1 MVNQEAARPGS
12 ERFDELFQA
21 GRSAFAMGN
30 LQQAHDFWKEAA
42 RLSPFNEQVWLALL
56 DVIDSDEDRR
66 VCLQNILQINPL
78 NVQARRMLNQIV
90 ARKESAEQLHAD
102 KKTVVKKDKSRRRG
116 VFARAFF
123 LGIVIGLSGIVFGIV
138 LSILIYAR

>member
-12 ERFDELFQA
+12 ERFEELFQA

-66 VCLQNILQINPL
+66 VCLQNILQINPM
-78 NVQARRMLNQIV
+78 NVQARRMLNLIV

>member
-30 LQQAHDFWKEAA
+30 LQQAHDFYKEAA

-56 DVIDSDEDRR
+56 DVIDTDEDRR
-66 VCLQNILQINPL
+66 VCLQNILQINPM
-78 NVQARRMLNQIV
+78 NVQARRTLNQIV
-90 ARKESAEQLHAD
+90 ARTASAVQLEAD
-102 KKTVVKKDKSRRRG
+102 TKKGVKKDKSRRRN

-123 LGIVIGLSGIVFGIV
+123 LGMIIGVSGVVFGIV

>member
-42 RLSPFNEQVWLALL
+42 RLSPFNEQIWLALL
-56 DVIDSDEDRR
+56 DVIDTDEDRR
-66 VCLQNILQINPL
+66 VCLQNILQINPM

-90 ARKESAEQLHAD
+90 ARKESAAQLHD
-102 KKTVVKKDKSRRRG
+102 EKKTDVKKNKSRRRG
-116 VFARAFF
+116 VFARAFI
-123 LGIVIGLSGIVFGIV
+123 LGIVIGLSGIVFAIV

>member
-12 ERFDELFQA
+12 ERFEELFQA

-30 LQQAHDFWKEAA
+30 EQQAHDFWKEAA
-42 RLSPFNEQVWLALL
+42 RLNPFNEQVWLALL
-56 DVIDSDEDRR
+56 DVIDTDEDRR
-66 VCLQNILQINPL
+66 VCLQNILQINPM
-78 NVQARRMLNQIV
+78 NVQARRALNQIV
-90 ARKESAEQLHAD
+90 ARTASAAQLEAD
-102 KKTVVKKDKSRRRG
+102 AKTDVKKTKNRRRG

-123 LGIVIGLSGIVFGIV
+123 LGIIIGVSGVVFGIV

>member
-30 LQQAHDFWKEAA
+30 LQQAHDFYKEAA

-56 DVIDSDEDRR
+56 EVIDTDEDRR
-66 VCLQNILQINPL
+66 VCLQNILQINPM

-90 ARKESAEQLHAD
+90 ARTASAVQLEAD
-102 KKTVVKKDKSRRRG
+102 NKKDVKKNKSRRRG

-123 LGIVIGLSGIVFGIV
+123 LGLIIGISGVVFGIV

>member
-12 ERFDELFQA
+12 ERFEELFQA

-42 RLSPFNEQVWLALL
+42 RLSPFNEQVWVALL

-78 NVQARRMLNQIV
+78 NVQARRMLNLIV
-90 ARKESAEQLHAD
+90 ARKESAQQLHAE
-102 KKTVVKKDKSRRRG
+102 KKTGVKQDKSRRRG

-123 LGIVIGLSGIVFGIV
+123 LGIIIGVSGVVFGIV
-138 LSILIYAR
+138 LSIVIYAR

>member
-12 ERFDELFQA
+12 ERFEELFQA

-30 LQQAHDFWKEAA
+30 NQQAHDFWKEAA
-42 RLSPFNEQVWLALL
+42 RLNPFNEQVWLALL

-66 VCLQNILQINPL
+66 VCLQNILQINPM
-78 NVQARRMLNQIV
+78 NVQARRALNQIV
-90 ARKESAEQLHAD
+90 ARTASAAQLEAD
-102 KKTVVKKDKSRRRG
+102 TKSDVKKTKKRRRG

-123 LGIVIGLSGIVFGIV
+123 LGIVIGVSGVVFGIV

>member
-1 MVNQEAARPGS
+1 MANQEAARPGS
-12 ERFDELFQA
+12 ERFEELFQA

-56 DVIDSDEDRR
+56 DVIDNDEDKR
-66 VCLQNILQINPL
+66 VCLQNILQINPM
-78 NVQARRMLNQIV
+78 NVQARRALNLLV

-102 KKTVVKKDKSRRRG
+102 KKTDVKKNKSRRRG

-123 LGIVIGLSGIVFGIV
+123 LGVIIGLSGIIFAIV

>member
-1 MVNQEAARPGS
+1 MVNQQAARPGS
-12 ERFDELFQA
+12 ERFEELFQA

-56 DVIDSDEDRR
+56 DVIESDDDRR

-90 ARKESAEQLHAD
+90 ARKESAAQLHNEA
-102 KKTVVKKDKSRRRG
+102 KTGVKKDKRRRRG

-123 LGIVIGLSGIVFGIV
+123 LGLVIGISGVIFGIV

>member
-12 ERFDELFQA
+12 ERFEELFQA

-30 LQQAHDFWKEAA
+30 TQQAHDFWKEAA

-66 VCLQNILQINPL
+66 VCLQNILQINPM
-78 NVQARRMLNQIV
+78 NVQARRMLNLIV
-90 ARKESAEQLHAD
+90 ARKESAAQLKDD
-102 KKTVVKKDKSRRRG
+102 KKTGVKKDKSRRRG

-123 LGIVIGLSGIVFGIV
+123 LGIIIGLSGIVFGIV

>member
-30 LQQAHDFWKEAA
+30 LQQAHDFYKEAA

-56 DVIDSDEDRR
+56 DVIETDEDRR
-66 VCLQNILQINPL
+66 VCLQNILQINPM

-90 ARKESAEQLHAD
+90 ARTASAVQLEAD
-102 KKTVVKKDKSRRRG
+102 TKKDIKQNKSRRRG

-123 LGIVIGLSGIVFGIV
+123 LGVVIGVSGVVFGIV

>member
-12 ERFDELFQA
+12 ERFEELFQA
-21 GRSAFAMGN
+21 GRSAYAMGN
-30 LQQAHDFWKEAA
+30 NQQAHDFWKEAA
-42 RLSPFNEQVWLALL
+42 RLNPFNEQVWLALL

-66 VCLQNILQINPL
+66 VCLQNILQINPM
-78 NVQARRMLNQIV
+78 NVQARRTLNQIV
-90 ARKESAEQLHAD
+90 ARAASAAQLEAD
-102 KKTVVKKDKSRRRG
+102 TKSDVKKTKKRRRG

-123 LGIVIGLSGIVFGIV
+123 LGIVIGVSGVIFGIV

>member
-1 MVNQEAARPGS
+1 MVNQQAARPGS
-12 ERFDELFQA
+12 ERFEELFQA

-56 DVIDSDEDRR
+56 DVIDTDEDRR
-66 VCLQNILQINPL
+66 VCLQNILQINPM

-102 KKTVVKKDKSRRRG
+102 KKIDVKKNKSRRRG
-116 VFARAFF
+116 VFARAFI
-123 LGIVIGLSGIVFGIV
+123 LGIVIGLSGIVFAIV

>member
-30 LQQAHDFWKEAA
+30 LQQAHDFYKEAA

-56 DVIDSDEDRR
+56 EVIDTDEDRR

-90 ARKESAEQLHAD
+90 ARTASAVQLESD
-102 KKTVVKKDKSRRRG
+102 TKKGVKKDKSRRRN

-123 LGIVIGLSGIVFGIV
+123 LGLIIGVSGVVFGIV

>member
-12 ERFDELFQA
+12 ERFEELFQA

-56 DVIDSDEDRR
+56 DVIDTDEDRR
-66 VCLQNILQINPL
+66 VCLQNILQINPM

-102 KKTVVKKDKSRRRG
+102 KKIDVKKNKSRRRG
-116 VFARAFF
+116 VFARAFI
-123 LGIVIGLSGIVFGIV
+123 LGIVIGLSGIVFAIV

>member
-56 DVIDSDEDRR
+56 DVIDSDDDRR
-66 VCLQNILQINPL
+66 VCLQNILQINPM

-90 ARKESAEQLHAD
+90 ARKESAEQLHVD
-102 KKTVVKKDKSRRRG
+102 KKTSVKKDKSRRRN
-116 VFARAFF
+116 VFARAFM
-123 LGIVIGLSGIVFGIV
+123 LGIIIGVSGVVFGIV

>member
-12 ERFDELFQA
+12 ERFEELFQA

-56 DVIDSDEDRR
+56 DVIDTDEDRR
-66 VCLQNILQINPL
+66 VCLQNILQINPM

-90 ARKESAEQLHAD
+90 ARSESAKQLHVE
-102 KKTVVKKDKSRRRG
+102 KKTTVKKDKSRRRG

>member
-21 GRSAFAMGN
+21 GRSAYAMGN

-42 RLSPFNEQVWLALL
+42 RLSPFNEQVWVALL
-56 DVIDSDEDRR
+56 DVIDSDEDRQ
-66 VCLQNILQINPL
+66 VCLQNILQINPM
-78 NVQARRMLNQIV
+78 NVQARRQLNLIV
-90 ARKESAEQLHAD
+90 ARKESAEQLKFDEKSA
-102 KKTVVKKDKSRRRG
+102 VKKDKRRRRG

-123 LGIVIGLSGIVFGIV
+123 LGIIIGVSGVVFGIV

>member
-12 ERFDELFQA
+12 ERFEELFQA

-56 DVIDSDEDRR
+56 DVIESDEDRR
-66 VCLQNILQINPL
+66 VCLQNILQINPM
-78 NVQARRMLNQIV
+78 NVQARRMLNLIV

-123 LGIVIGLSGIVFGIV
+123 LGIIIGLSGIVFGIV

>member
-1 MVNQEAARPGS
+1 MVNQQAARPGS

-56 DVIDSDEDRR
+56 DVIDTDEDRR
-66 VCLQNILQINPL
+66 VCLQNILQINPM

-102 KKTVVKKDKSRRRG
+102 KKIDVKKNKSRRRG
-116 VFARAFF
+116 VFARAFI
-123 LGIVIGLSGIVFGIV
+123 LGIVIGLSGIVFAIV

>member
-78 NVQARRMLNQIV
+78 NIQAQRMLNQIA
-90 ARKESAEQLHAD
+90 ARSQSAQQLHAD
-102 KKTVVKKDKSRRRG
+102 KKTTVKKDKSRRRG

-123 LGIVIGLSGIVFGIV
+123 LGMIIGVSGVVFGIV

>member
-30 LQQAHDFWKEAA
+30 LQQAHDFYKEAA

-56 DVIDSDEDRR
+56 DVIETDEDRR
-66 VCLQNILQINPL
+66 VCLQNILQINPM

-90 ARKESAEQLHAD
+90 ARTASAVQLEAD
-102 KKTVVKKDKSRRRG
+102 TKKDIKQNKSRRRG

-123 LGIVIGLSGIVFGIV
+123 LGLIIGVSGVVFGIV

>member
-12 ERFDELFQA
+12 ERFEELFQA

-42 RLSPFNEQVWLALL
+42 RLSPYNEQVWLALL
-56 DVIDSDEDRR
+56 DVIDTDEDRR
-66 VCLQNILQINPL
+66 VCLQNILQINPM
-78 NVQARRMLNQIV
+78 NVQARRMLNLIL

>member
-1 MVNQEAARPGS
+1 MVNQQAARPGS

-56 DVIDSDEDRR
+56 DVIDTDEDRR
-66 VCLQNILQINPL
+66 VCLQNILQINPM

-90 ARKESAEQLHAD
+90 ARKESAAQLHD
-102 KKTVVKKDKSRRRG
+102 EKKTDVKKNKSRRRG
-116 VFARAFF
+116 VFARAFI
-123 LGIVIGLSGIVFGIV
+123 LGIVIGLSGIVFAIV
-138 LSILIYAR
+138 LSILIYA

>member
-12 ERFDELFQA
+12 ERFEELFQA

-56 DVIDSDEDRR
+56 DVIESDEDRR
-66 VCLQNILQINPL
+66 VCLQNVLQINPM
-78 NVQARRMLNQIV
+78 NIQARRMLNLIV
-90 ARKESAEQLHAD
+90 ARKESAEQLHSD
-102 KKTVVKKDKSRRRG
+102 KKTGVKKDKSRRRG

-123 LGIVIGLSGIVFGIV
+123 LGLIIGVSGVVFGIV

>member
-12 ERFDELFQA
+12 ERFEELFQA

-30 LQQAHDFWKEAA
+30 VQQAHDFWKEAA

-66 VCLQNILQINPL
+66 VCLQNILQL
-78 NVQARRMLNQIV
+78 
-90 ARKESAEQLHAD
+90 
-102 KKTVVKKDKSRRRG
+102 
-116 VFARAFF
+116 F
-123 LGIVIGLSGIVFGIV
+123 L
-138 LSILIYAR
+138 

>member
-12 ERFDELFQA
+12 ERFEELFQA

-56 DVIDSDEDRR
+56 DVIESDEDRR
-66 VCLQNILQINPL
+66 VCLQNILQINPM
-78 NVQARRMLNQIV
+78 NVQARRMLNLIV

>member
-12 ERFDELFQA
+12 ERFEELFQA

-30 LQQAHDFWKEAA
+30 LQEAHDFWKEAA
-42 RLSPFNEQVWLALL
+42 RLSPFSEQVWLALL
-56 DVIDSDEDRR
+56 DVIDTDEDRR
-66 VCLQNILQINPL
+66 VCLQNILQINPM

-90 ARKESAEQLHAD
+90 ARTASAVQLQAD
-102 KKTVVKKDKSRRRG
+102 TKKDVKKDKSRRRN

-123 LGIVIGLSGIVFGIV
+123 LGLIIGVSGVVFGIV
-138 LSILIYAR
+138 LSIFIYAR

>member
-1 MVNQEAARPGS
+1 MVNQQAARPGS
-12 ERFDELFQA
+12 ERFEELFQA

-42 RLSPFNEQVWLALL
+42 RFSPFNEQVWLALL
-56 DVIDSDEDRR
+56 DVIDTDEDRR
-66 VCLQNILQINPL
+66 VCLQNILQINPM

-102 KKTVVKKDKSRRRG
+102 KKIDVKKNKSRRRG
-116 VFARAFF
+116 VFARAFI
-123 LGIVIGLSGIVFGIV
+123 LGIVIGLSGIVFAIV